1 MSKDK
6 GTSCHTSS
14 NHWCTA
20 LMMCLWKTGSTEA
33 NAARKAHRLQS
44 RRFI

>member
-6 GTSCHTSS
+6 SKSYHTSS

-33 NAARKAHRLQS
+33 NAARKAHGLQS
-44 RRFI
+44 RRCI